1 MGRPLS
7 GETLQ
12 AKLLELRDGG
22 WGAMGDDWLSRVRA
36 SLAVATVNHD
46 VVSALQACAPFCPNS
61 LSLLS
66 PEAPTL
72 RWPGRMC
79 LVACATIARCAH
91 IHAQLARKM
100 RASLLLL
107 RSAQPLAPSCSLSC
121 ATRIQPRR
129 WPDLSA

>member
-1 MGRPLS
+1 MRRPLP

-46 VVSALQACAPFCPNS
+46 VVSALQACAPVCPHS
-61 LSLLS
+61 LSS
-66 PEAPTL
+66 PSSEAPTL
-72 RWPGRMC
+72 RWLGRMC
-79 LVACATIARCAH
+79 LVACALVARCAH
-91 IHAQLARKM
+91 IIAQRARKM

-107 RSAQPLAPSCSLSC
+107 RSAQPLAPPCALSSDI
-121 ATRIQPRR
+121 T
-129 WPDLSA
+129 PDTPTMA